1 MKYTT
6 LGKTGIEVSTITFG
20 CWELGNDGKWTFTSD
35 DNNIAALRQAFDR
48 GVTIFDSA
56 EGYGNGHSE
65 TVVGKALSGIRT
77 QCVIASKVS
86 PSHLHA
92 GDVRRAVETS
102 LKNLGTDYLDIYYIH
117 WPNTEVP
124 LAETLGEF
132 DKLKAEGLI
141 RAIGVSNFSL
151 EQLEAAVKLT
161 RIDILQL
168 EYSLL
173 KRDAEDGILP
183 FCIAHDIGFTSYS
196 SLAKGILTGAYHL
209 GKAKVS
215 PADFRAERR
224 LFLPEHLEKETELLY
239 LMKDLADRQGVS
251 ISQVALA
258 WLLSR
263 PGLTTAIIGTQSAK
277 HLDENLAAAGV
288 VLPVD
293 MLDQLDAMSAK
304 VLAGL

>member
-1 MKYTT
+1 
-6 LGKTGIEVSTITFG
+6 VSTITFG

-48 GVTIFDSA
+48 GVTTFDSA
-56 EGYGNGHSE
+56 EGYGSGHSE
-65 TVVGKALSGIRT
+65 LVVGKALSGIRN

-86 PSHLHA
+86 PGHLHA
-92 GDVRRAVETS
+92 GDVRRSIEVS

-151 EQLEAAVKLT
+151 EQLEAAAKLT

-173 KRDAEDGILP
+173 KRDPEVGILP
-183 FCIAHDIGFTSYS
+183 FCIAHGIGFTSYS

-209 GKAKVS
+209 GHAKVT
-215 PADFRAERR
+215 PTDFRAERR
-224 LFLPEHLEKETELLY
+224 LFLPAHLEKETELIL
-239 LMKDLADRQGVS
+239 LMKALAERQSVS

-258 WLLSR
+258 WLLCR
-263 PGLTTAIIGTQSAK
+263 PGMTTAIIGTQSAK
-277 HLDENLAAAGV
+277 HLDDNLAAAGV

-304 VLAGL
+304 VLASL